1 MQSELDLL
9 KQRVVELLAENA
21 EVKAENAKLRQAME
35 ENEARFVKLEQSD
48 KEKAELIAELNCD
61 VGKIKQEQIA
71 INVSVQGGTSVVKS
85 PSRSELQVT
94 SQSSISPPI
103 EGNSENSSDVTQ
115 PTHAGSKSLEDR
127 IDEFLISESKKDV
140 SDMMRQHNREKKL
153 LH

>member
-21 EVKAENAKLRQAME
+21 EIKAENAEVKAENAKLRQAME
-35 ENEARFVKLEQSD
+35 ENERFVKLEQSD

-71 INVSVQGGTSVVKS
+71 INVSVQDGTSVVKS
-85 PSRSELQVT
+85 PTRSELQVT

-115 PTHAGSKSLEDR
+115 PTHAGSKLLED
-127 IDEFLISESKKDV
+127 KK
-140 SDMMRQHNREKKL
+140 
-153 LH
+153 